1 MTEKNIL
8 SKWKVTTKL
17 CNECQKWD
25 LFCIGEAHDYFLR
38 SKSRQ
43 MMDRGEENAFF
54 TEVQI
59 IWGVPD
65 NFESYYLSND
75 HSLISNYRM
84 SHCMILGQLLNL
96 ISPTKINISEPRLE
110 F

>member
-1 MTEKNIL
+1 MTEKIIL

-75 HSLISNYRM
+75 HSLISNYNVVKWGHTKGIPREKT
-84 SHCMILGQLLNL
+84 SSEKYTE
-96 ISPTKINISEPRLE
+96 ISL
-110 F
+110 

>member
-65 NFESYYLSND
+65 NFETNIWYF
-75 HSLISNYRM
+75 
-84 SHCMILGQLLNL
+84 ILLF
-96 ISPTKINISEPRLE
+96 IKWP
-110 F
+110 